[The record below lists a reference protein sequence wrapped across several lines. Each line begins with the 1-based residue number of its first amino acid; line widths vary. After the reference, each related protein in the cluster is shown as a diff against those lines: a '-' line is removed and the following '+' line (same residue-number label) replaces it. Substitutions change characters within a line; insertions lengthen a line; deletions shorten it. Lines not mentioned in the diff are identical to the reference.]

1 MWGTRNCG
9 LARMPWKMDD
19 GLVPEGGFPMA
30 NATPQSYANHSRLD
44 PGFHFVLVPLVF
56 VAIILSII
64 SLVRHPGLH
73 STLWLVLAIALLLTA
88 GKARSNALKAQDRVI
103 RLEERLRLSTLL
115 PEAARPRIAELTE
128 PQLIALRFAS
138 DAELPA
144 LAMRALNEGLT
155 NKQIKTSIQ
164 SWRADTFRV

>member
-1 MWGTRNCG
+1 M
-9 LARMPWKMDD
+9 
-19 GLVPEGGFPMA
+19 
-30 NATPQSYANHSRLD
+30 
-44 PGFHFVLVPLVF
+44 
-56 VAIILSII
+56 
-64 SLVRHPGLH
+64 
-73 STLWLVLAIALLLTA
+73 LAIALLLTA
-88 GKARSNALKAQDRVI
+88 GKARSYALKVQDRVI
-103 RLEERLRLSTLL
+103 RLEERLRLSLLL

-155 NKQIKTSIQ
+155 RKQIKTSIQ

>member
-1 MWGTRNCG
+1 
-9 LARMPWKMDD
+9 
-19 GLVPEGGFPMA
+19 MA
-30 NATPQSYANHSRLD
+30 NTTPQSYANHTRRD
-44 PGFHFVLVPLVF
+44 PGFHFVLIPLVF
-56 VAIILSII
+56 VAVILSVI

-73 STLWLVLAIALLLTA
+73 SSLWILLAVALLLTA
-88 GKARSNALKAQDRVI
+88 GKARSYALKVQDRVI
-103 RLEERLRLSTLL
+103 RLEERLRLSLLL

-144 LAMRALNEGLT
+144 LALRAVNEGLT
-155 NKQIKTSIQ
+155 SKQIKTSIQ